1 MGGLGPAPG
10 HAPSCGVHAL
20 PSELDQAPGGTRFAW
35 PQPTRRKVAASAP
48 TLPPPLL
55 WPYLP
60 WLPVPATTGPLHV
73 QRLLGCL
80 PGHLPWSPLC
90 SADPGCHVNLCLRL
104 PSWAAGRVRTV
115 HPPAACLLLPFLQI
129 AYTGLPG
136 TAVQT
141 NEVTHSEWGQVAL
154 TSKLCRPL
162 LELDLEYLVHLE
174 VPVFLVKSA

>member
-1 MGGLGPAPG
+1 MGQRTEVGGLGPAAR

-20 PSELDQAPGGTRFAW
+20 PSELDQAPGGIRFAW
-35 PQPTRRKVAASAP
+35 PQPTRRKMAVCHAS
-48 TLPPPLL
+48 TLSPPPLR
-55 WPYLP
+55 PYLP
-60 WLPVPATTGPLHV
+60 QRPVPATTGPLHV

-104 PSWAAGRVRTV
+104 PSWAARPVRTV

-136 TAVQT
+136 TAMQT
-141 NEVTHSEWGQVAL
+141 NEVTTASGARSH
-154 TSKLCRPL
+154 
-162 LELDLEYLVHLE
+162 
-174 VPVFLVKSA
+174 